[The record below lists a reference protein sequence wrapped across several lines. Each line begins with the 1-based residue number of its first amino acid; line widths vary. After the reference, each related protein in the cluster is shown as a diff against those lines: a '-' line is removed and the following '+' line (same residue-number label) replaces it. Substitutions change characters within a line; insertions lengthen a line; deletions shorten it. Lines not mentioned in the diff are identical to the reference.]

1 VGDVASDDPVIDS
14 VSEDPERRS
23 RLSLDCALVL
33 VMKM

>member
-1 VGDVASDDPVIDS
+1 VGEVASDDPVMGP

>member
-1 VGDVASDDPVIDS
+1 MGDVASDDPVIGP

-23 RLSLDCALVL
+23 RLSLDCALAV